1 MPRLEFHVKIKP
13 ESLKKEVAVFF
24 SNFFFF
30 RKTKRKESVNMFA
43 HLHVHT
49 QFSLLDG
56 ANKIKD
62 CVKKVKEMGQ
72 NSCAITD
79 HGVMYGVIGF
89 YKECLAQGIKPIIGC
104 EVYVSP
110 GSRFDK
116 QGTYTG
122 ENDSKYNHLV
132 LLCENMTGYQNLCK
146 IVSTGFTE
154 GFYFKPRVDREVLE
168 AHHEGLICLSA
179 CLAGAVP
186 QALLKGDYE
195 KAKATALEYQ
205 RIFGKENFFIE
216 IQDHGIKEQK
226 MTNPD
231 LVRIAE
237 EIGAEVV
244 ATNDAHYTNKEDAE
258 AQDVLLCIQTGKT
271 LDDEKRMR
279 FETQEF
285 YMKSEEEMRELFP
298 YAEQAIDNTQ
308 KIADRCNVEFTFG
321 VTKLPQYDIPEGYTS
336 HYEYFKYLCDKGL
349 AERYG
354 KDCPKEYKDRLDYEL
369 GVIDKMG
376 YVDYF
381 LIVWDFINWAR
392 EHGIPVGP
400 GRGSGAGSIAAYAV
414 GITDIDPMRYG
425 LFFERFLNPERV
437 SMPDFDIDFCYERR
451 GEVIDYVVEKYGKE
465 RVSQIITYQTMAA
478 RGSIRDVGRVLGVPY
493 GEVDKLAKMVP
504 NELKMTIKKALEVA
518 PDFRE
523 AYDTNE
529 NARKIIDIAMKIEGL
544 PKSCSKHAAGVLICD
559 KSIVEYAPLMT
570 DKEGESVIQ
579 CTMLELE
586 DLGLLKFDFLGL
598 RTLTVIKDTE
608 KAVQKKCPGFDIR
621 DIPMDDQKVFG
632 MLSKADTLAVFQLE
646 SGGMRS
652 VLTGIKPNSIEDLT
666 ALISLYRPGPM
677 DSIPDYIRNKENP
690 DGIVY
695 DDPKLEPIL
704 GVTYGCI
711 VYQEQVMRMFQDLA
725 GFSLGRADI
734 VRRAMSKKKEDVMER
749 EKKIFIEGLE
759 EDGKIVIEGARR
771 RGISEEVCNKLMD
784 EMTSFAAYAFNKS
797 HAACYAVIAYQTAY
811 LKYYYPVEFMAAML
825 TSIIE
830 NNDKLSHYCD
840 SITKM
845 GIKILP
851 PNVNN
856 SQVFFTADDNG
867 DIVFGLNGL
876 SGVGRQ
882 IMLDMISE
890 RKSNGEFTSFYDFL
904 KRMAKYGINKKV
916 IESLISA
923 GAFDWTGFNRREL
936 EVNFPKLK
944 SQADQEAK
952 SQANGQLSLFEFMS
966 AEDQQ
971 RFAEPEM
978 HHCEDYSEEERLR
991 REKKVCNLYISGHPL
1006 NSYRKAIG
1014 SIECVSLNEVAVSME
1029 EKDGKF
1035 KSGQYITFPAV
1046 LSEVN
1051 HRLTKK
1057 GTPMCTFSV
1066 QDSASGISAIAFE
1079 SCVKESG
1086 FLMQENACVL
1096 IKGKLD
1102 VRDEEDLQVVCNN
1115 VYALPRNDA
1124 SEEEFKNFHRIAKS
1138 RKKQMP
1144 RRTQATQQPIV
1155 PKQTPHEKYGK
1166 GLYLKVPSQKELSM
1180 VADQARLIPGTL
1192 PVFIYCVADNKIY
1205 RNDNLKIS
1213 LNGEKEPITKIIEI
1227 CGAGNTKLYTK

>member
-1 MPRLEFHVKIKP
+1 
-13 ESLKKEVAVFF
+13 
-24 SNFFFF
+24 
-30 RKTKRKESVNMFA
+30 MFT

-56 ANKIKD
+56 ANRIKD

-79 HGVMYGVIGF
+79 HGVMYGVIAF
-89 YKECLAQGIKPIIGC
+89 YKECVSQGIKPIIGC

-116 QGTYTG
+116 QGSYSG

-132 LLCENMTGYQNLCK
+132 LLCENMTGYKNLCK
-146 IVSTGFTE
+146 IVSAGFID
-154 GFYFKPRVDREVLE
+154 GFYFKPRVDMEILE
-168 AHHEGLICLSA
+168 KYHEGLICLSA

-186 QALLKGDYE
+186 QALLKGDYDT
-195 KAKATALEYQ
+195 AKATALKYQ
-205 RIFGKENFFIE
+205 KIFGKENYFIE
-216 IQDHGIKEQK
+216 IQDHGIREQQQ
-226 MTNPD
+226 TNPD
-231 LVRIAE
+231 LVRLAG
-237 EIGAEVV
+237 EIGAELV
-244 ATNDAHYTNKEDAE
+244 ATNDAHYTNREDAE
-258 AQDVLLCIQTGKT
+258 AQDVLLCIQTGKQ

-285 YMKSEEEMRELFP
+285 YMKSEDEMRELFP
-298 YAEQAIDNTQ
+298 YAPQAIENTQ

-321 VTKLPQYDIPEGYTS
+321 VTKLPQYDIPEGYGS

-349 AERYG
+349 ANRYG
-354 KDCPKEYKDRLDYEL
+354 KDCPKEYRERLEYEL

-392 EHGIPVGP
+392 EHDIPVGP

-414 GITDIDPMRYG
+414 GITDIDPMRYD

-451 GEVIDYVVEKYGKE
+451 GEVIDYVMEKYGKD

-504 NELKMTIKKALEVA
+504 NELKMTIQKALDGA
-518 PDFRE
+518 PDFRQ
-523 AYDTNE
+523 AYETSE
-529 NARKIIDIAMKIEGL
+529 SAKKIIDIALKIEGL
-544 PKSCSKHAAGVLICD
+544 PKSSSKHAAGVLICD

-570 DKEGESVIQ
+570 DKEGDAVIQ
-579 CTMLELE
+579 CTMVELE

-621 DIPMDDQKVFG
+621 NIPMDDQKVFD

-646 SGGMRS
+646 SGGMRN

-677 DSIPDYIRNKENP
+677 DSIPEYIRNKENP

-759 EDGKIVIEGARR
+759 EDGKIIIEGARR
-771 RGISEEVCNKLMD
+771 RGVSEEVCNKLMD

-811 LKYYYPVEFMAAML
+811 LKYYFPVEFMAAML

-830 NNDKLSHYCD
+830 KNDKLAHYCD

-845 GIKILP
+845 GIRILP
-851 PNVNN
+851 PNVN
-856 SQVFFTADDNG
+856 SSAVFFTANDNG
-867 DIVFGLNGL
+867 DIVFGLNGV

-882 IMLDMISE
+882 IMLDMLKE
-890 RKSNGEFTSFYDFL
+890 REENGKFTSFYDFL
-904 KRMAKYGINKKV
+904 KRMGKYGVNKKV
-916 IESLISA
+916 VESLIDA
-923 GAFDWTGFNRREL
+923 GAFDWSGYNRKEL
-936 EVNFPKLK
+936 AINYPKIK
-944 SQADQEAK
+944 GMAEQEAK
-952 SQANGQLSLFEFMS
+952 NQANGQLSLFEFMS
-966 AEDQQ
+966 QEDQK
-971 RFAEPEM
+971 RFSEPEM
-978 HHCEDYSEEERLR
+978 DHCAEYPEEEKLQ
-991 REKKVCNLYISGHPL
+991 REKKVTNLYISGHPL
-1006 NSYRKAIG
+1006 NSYKKAIA
-1014 SIECVSLNEVAVSME
+1014 SIDCVSVNDVMASME
-1029 EKDGKF
+1029 AGDGKF
-1035 KSGQYITFPAV
+1035 RAGQYITFPAV

-1051 HRLTKK
+1051 HRTTKK
-1057 GTPMCTFSV
+1057 GTPMCIFIA
-1066 QDSASGISAIAFE
+1066 QDTAASINAIAFE

-1086 FLMQENACVL
+1086 FLIQENACVL
-1096 IKGKLD
+1096 IRGKLD
-1102 VRDEEDLQVVCNN
+1102 VRDEEDVQIVCNN
-1115 VYALPRNDA
+1115 VYALPKNDA
-1124 SEEEFKNFHRIAKS
+1124 SEEEFKNFYRFAKS
-1138 RKKQMP
+1138 RKKQTSRQP
-1144 RRTQATQQPIV
+1144 VAPQQPIV
-1155 PKQTPHEKYGK
+1155 PKQTAHEKYGK
-1166 GLYLKVPSQKELSM
+1166 GLYLKVPTRKELAM
-1180 VADQARLIPGTL
+1180 VTDQARLIPGTL

-1205 RNDNLKIS
+1205 RNDNMKIS
-1213 LNGEKEPITKIIEI
+1213 LNGNKEPITKIMEI